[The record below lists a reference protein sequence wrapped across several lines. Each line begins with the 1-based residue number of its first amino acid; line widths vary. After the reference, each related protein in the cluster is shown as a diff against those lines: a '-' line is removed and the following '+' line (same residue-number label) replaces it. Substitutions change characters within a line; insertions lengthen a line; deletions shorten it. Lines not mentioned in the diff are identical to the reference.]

1 VSSRPE
7 AAGHVVGFFH
17 GGVNVAD
24 LDRSLGFYRDVLG
37 LEVLWERVFTEPYI
51 FQIIGQRAEQ
61 VRAAYLR
68 VPGSEAVIELLEY
81 RPSPPPAPRPAP
93 MDGGRGHLCFYV
105 HDSRAAYD
113 AVLAAGLTPR
123 SPAPVP
129 VAVGPNAG
137 ALNFYVDDPDGYGV
151 ELFQRRR

>member
-1 VSSRPE
+1 MRPGP
-7 AAGHVVGFFH
+7 AADSHVIGFFH

-24 LDRSLGFYRDVLG
+24 LERSLGFYRDVLG

-51 FQIIGQRAEQ
+51 FEIIGQHAEQ

-68 VPGSEAVIELLEY
+68 VPGSEAVLELLEF
-81 RPSPPPAPRPAP
+81 RPSPPPAARPEP
-93 MDGGRGHLCFYV
+93 MGGGRGHLCFYV
-105 HDSRAAYD
+105 ADSHAAYD
-113 AVLAAGLTPR
+113 AVVAAGLEPR

-129 VAVGPNAG
+129 IVAGPNAG